1 MAGAEKVGEQKTSG
15 LEDFEVKRLQS
26 SKRARVGAVVELSGS
41 VEILLCKTGERCI
54 VAGSCWPSAAPRF
67 RPPRS
72 SRPAGKPRPFFRSLK
87 NNTVRGLTRGLRGI
101 YSSLVHLPDQLEPA
115 LPVALKSD
123 FETIRRDKVYEGVA
137 KQIERLILKKLQ
149 PGDKLPSEREL
160 AETLGVSRSSIRDA
174 IRSLE
179 LMGMVEPR
187 QGAGTIV
194 REISS
199 ESLVNPLANAIKR
212 KEDLIGELLDFR
224 KMLEPQLAARA
235 AARISPDEIGDITEI
250 LDRQEK
256 KLRAGESTIA
266 EDSEFHYAIALASG
280 NSVVLKVLDTL
291 MDLLRDSRERS
302 LQVEGRPQKSLA
314 GHRRILA
321 ALKRRDGDAAKIAM
335 RRHIENVEKIV
346 LRITHHLE
354 RG

>member
-1 MAGAEKVGEQKTSG
+1 
-15 LEDFEVKRLQS
+15 
-26 SKRARVGAVVELSGS
+26 LS
-41 VEILLCKTGERCI
+41 L
-54 VAGSCWPSAAPRF
+54 
-67 RPPRS
+67 
-72 SRPAGKPRPFFRSLK
+72 
-87 NNTVRGLTRGLRGI
+87 
-101 YSSLVHLPDQLEPA
+101 
-115 LPVALKSD
+115 ALKSD
-123 FETIRRDKVYEGVA
+123 FETVRRDKVYEGVA
-137 KQIERLILKKLQ
+137 KQIERVILKKLR

-160 AETLGVSRSSIRDA
+160 AEMLGVSRSSIRDA

-199 ESLVNPLANAIKR
+199 DSLVNPLANARKR
-212 KEDLIGELLDFR
+212 KEELIGELLDFR
-224 KMLEPQLAARA
+224 KMLEPPLAARA
-235 AARISPDEIGDITEI
+235 ATRVSGDEISEMEEI
-250 LDRQEK
+250 LERQEE
-256 KLRAGESTIA
+256 KLRGGDSTIA

-321 ALKRRDGDAAKIAM
+321 AIKRHDAEAAKVAM
-335 RRHIENVEKIV
+335 RRHIEDVEEIV
-346 LRITHHLE
+346 LSK
-354 RG
+354 

>member
-1 MAGAEKVGEQKTSG
+1 
-15 LEDFEVKRLQS
+15 
-26 SKRARVGAVVELSGS
+26 LS
-41 VEILLCKTGERCI
+41 
-54 VAGSCWPSAAPRF
+54 
-67 RPPRS
+67 
-72 SRPAGKPRPFFRSLK
+72 
-87 NNTVRGLTRGLRGI
+87 LT
-101 YSSLVHLPDQLEPA
+101 
-115 LPVALKSD
+115 LKST
-123 FETIRRDKVYEGVA
+123 FETVRRDKVYEGVA
-137 KQIERLILKKLQ
+137 RQIERLILKRLQ

-160 AETLGVSRSSIRDA
+160 AETLRVSRSSIRDA

-212 KEDLIGELLDFR
+212 KEELIGELLDFR

-235 AARISPDEIGDITEI
+235 ATRVSPNQISEMEQI
-250 LDRQEK
+250 LERQEQ
-256 KLRAGESTIA
+256 KLRDGESAIV

-302 LQVEGRPQKSLA
+302 LQVEGRPQKSLIA
-314 GHRRILA
+314 HRRILA
-321 ALKRRDGDAAKIAM
+321 ALKRHDREAAKLAM

-346 LRITHHLE
+346 LGITHHAE
-354 RG
+354 RRA